1 MLRQSLTFDH
11 FLVRKVKRKKVD
23 SSETSS
29 FENLTFNRKER
40 KKILYR
46 VAYHFFLR
54 NSIFN
59 SETDAVIKK
68 LSALA
73 FFRRNG
79 MRTQAIAASH
89 KMSQTNSKDFCF
101 VHCDVMLPWKWL
113 LWMHVARAQCTAL
126 IEASWNNLNFSI
138 TVEIEVAKW
147 GKQFHLG
154 NKMFASLHFLT
165 RAPVCLPMAFKS
177 IHNDLANCSFLVFF
191 LFI

>member
-1 MLRQSLTFDH
+1 
-11 FLVRKVKRKKVD
+11 
-23 SSETSS
+23 
-29 FENLTFNRKER
+29 
-40 KKILYR
+40 
-46 VAYHFFLR
+46 
-54 NSIFN
+54 
-59 SETDAVIKK
+59 
-68 LSALA
+68 
-73 FFRRNG
+73 

-165 RAPVCLPMAFKS
+165 RAPVCLPMTFKS

-191 LFI
+191 LFILRKHLTVNWYKVDTFAEKRRTIVPPPPCLSPFRSDPLVWTNQILAVYEEMCDYNTEQATNLATIVLSFSPTHLRPP